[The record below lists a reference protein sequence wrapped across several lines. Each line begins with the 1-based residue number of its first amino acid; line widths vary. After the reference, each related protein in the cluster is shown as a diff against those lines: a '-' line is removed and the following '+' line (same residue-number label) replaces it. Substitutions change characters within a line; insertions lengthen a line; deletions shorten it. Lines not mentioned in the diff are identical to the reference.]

1 MENVQREK
9 LEQLIAY
16 AKEYD
21 LPLGASEE
29 EINKLLHDLENDQ
42 LKRSNDTEIDLVIDT
57 VYNYTD
63 NLKLLSLLDEVM
75 AKNFAST
82 ELNAFAFLSE
92 TGMPEVV
99 ATRLFLKKLEQLSNV
114 AATVFLQDYFK
125 LPYEAIIQFLI
136 STVYALDHNYDE
148 DFEETYAYAQGL
160 LQEYDEQHPEAHLS
174 DHLVY
179 FGREIYESA
188 LAFIIG
194 HEIGHHYHNHV
205 GRLLKEEK
213 LNTLNTESNTESL
226 GNTDSAVISNWD
238 HEFLADDFGIYF
250 TVNYVKA
257 CLSRGND
264 FPFLKDSIFH
274 RCDYRFFGIMVAY
287 QLMIQITR
295 NAKSST
301 HPAASDRL
309 ARSLEMLTKCGF
321 SDIECLIAEYQCLI
335 NTLKDART
343 IIKSKEEKAAEE
355 N

>member
-29 EINKLLHDLENDQ
+29 EINKLLLDLENDQ
-42 LKRSNDTEIDLVIDT
+42 LKRSNDSEIDLVIDT

-63 NLKLLSLLDEVM
+63 NLKLLSLLDEVK
-75 AKNFAST
+75 AKNSAK
-82 ELNAFAFLSE
+82 EKIKLNAFAHFTPS
-92 TGMPEVV
+92 GIPEVV
-99 ATRLFLKKLEQLSNV
+99 AARLFLKKLEQLSNV
-114 AATVFLQDYFK
+114 AATVFLQEYFN
-125 LPYEAIIQFLI
+125 LSSLFTAITQFLI
-136 STVYALDHNYDE
+136 STVHAYDHDYDE
-148 DFEETYAYAQGL
+148 DFEEPYAYAQGL
-160 LQEYDEQHPEAHLS
+160 LKEYDEQHPEERFS
-174 DHLVY
+174 DHLIY
-179 FGREIYESA
+179 FGREIYEGA
-188 LAFIIG
+188 IAFVVG
-194 HEIGHHYHNHV
+194 HEIGHHYCGSV

-213 LNTLNTESNTESL
+213 LNTLNAESNTGSL
-226 GNTDSAVISNWD
+226 GNIGSAVISNWG

-287 QLMIQITR
+287 QLMIQLTK
-295 NAKSST
+295 NAESST

-309 ARSLEMLTKCGF
+309 ARSLEMLTKCGV
-321 SDIECLIAEYQCLI
+321 SDIECLIAEYQLP
-335 NTLKDART
+335 NKHA
-343 IIKSKEEKAAEE
+343 K
-355 N
+355 